1 MPRKKNGQVQRRQ
14 EPLKDALVEQLRKT
28 PIVQIACDK
37 VGIGRATYYRW
48 LEDDEMFAGHAT
60 KAMLEGN
67 GLISDAAESQMVNLI
82 RSGNLGAIMFWLKHR
97 HPAYRN
103 KLEIDARVAHED
115 GSLTDEESANVHRA
129 LKLMSLTG
137 KKTYGKENTEGKT
150 DAGEPSR

>member
-1 MPRKKNGQVQRRQ
+1 MTQKKKGVVERRQ
-14 EPLKDALVEQLRKT
+14 EPQKSALIEQLRKT

-48 LEDDEMFAGHAT
+48 LDTDEDFAGDAT

-82 RSGNLGAIMFWLKHR
+82 RSGNLGAITFWLKHR

-103 KLEIDARVAHED
+103 KLEIDARVAHE
-115 GSLTDEESANVHRA
+115 GGGLTDEEAEAVRRA
-129 LKLMSLTG
+129 LNLMSTNYNGIYDQEKLG
-137 KKTYGKENTEGKT
+137 NKPDGSG
-150 DAGEPSR
+150 AGA